1 MSEEA
6 AALPAFP
13 GSLARADDIG
23 PRSGNSSSGFPDE
36 AAAEEAA
43 TATAGETGGIA
54 GEAGT
59 MMARDSF
66 TA

>member
-36 AAAEEAA
+36 AAEEEA
-43 TATAGETGGIA
+43 TATAEEIEGIA